1 MPIGFSPD
9 ETFWVKCPSTGEVE
23 WCVRALSVA
32 DVRRLHKAFDEAIN
46 AKLTEENAVLN
57 AAILSAVTGWRGDGL
72 PEFGADGLDHLTY
85 EQKYSLLVEL
95 PHAATIGEREKKAS
109 RLQLKSDAANS
120 ASNATASA

>member
-109 RLQLKSDAANS
+109 RLQRKSDAASS
-120 ASNATASA
+120 ASNATGNA